1 MKSNHKLRSVFLLLI
16 LALTACQPANSGP
29 AATSTPPPV
38 LIESSTKAPPTAL
51 PSPTPLALEYP
62 IPEWNRVELKNVC
75 IQLDELYD
83 SQNPSS
89 NTESHR
95 NRVVKL
101 LHELKFNTSSTSG
114 DCDATLS
121 IAAGFFDDS
130 STYSVQDTGSSFECV
145 TGQSFHGL
153 MVLTV
158 TQLPPL
164 YTTIS
169 NNTGN
174 APYVTFGGCPDQSIL
189 FDTAWTQS
197 ILEGL
202 SHLLGPSVI
211 IAMYKSKDDIHRNAA
226 FGASQALG
234 PDDLAVLPDV
244 IEAISKNTNIDS
256 RAQIANGI
264 QNMGNQAQEA
274 ASVIVPSLLD
284 ELKTSDVDPFMP
296 GLLDQTIVETLG
308 KLGPGSKDAVPVL
321 LEMLDD
327 PNSPVAAGA
336 ILQTL
341 GNIGPAAEASIPV
354 LLQKAQEDE
363 AYAVEAIGKLGVV
376 NPEILSVLMEM
387 AGNHKQDFWMSAV
400 AMEALASLQS
410 QSPEI
415 LPFLLSATQDT
426 DPVFAETAI
435 RCLGLSGTN
444 SPEVYQLLKKSISQ
458 PKDSLQTTAIDA
470 LKTLSPGFGPQV
482 RETVPALLAIA
493 QKRDQF
499 SRAPDSAIDA
509 LSVIEKDSPEVIAV
523 FNNILTSTHVLSDFA
538 LDQMGP
544 ESRELVPALIEA
556 LEANQIGGPQDIA
569 TLTSYLH
576 ALISITGEYPGYRA
590 QDWQAW
596 QQTQ

>member
-1 MKSNHKLRSVFLLLI
+1 MKSNLQLRSVFLLLI
-16 LALTACQPANSGP
+16 LALTACQPANGGP
-29 AATSTPPPV
+29 TATSTPPPA
-38 LIESSTKAPPTAL
+38 LIETSTQAPPTAR
-51 PSPTPLALEYP
+51 PSPTPLELEYP
-62 IPEWNRVELKNVC
+62 ISEWNRVELKNVC

-83 SQNPSS
+83 SQNTSS

-95 NRVVKL
+95 NRLVKL
-101 LHELKFNTSSTSG
+101 LHELNLNTDATSG

-121 IAAGFFDDS
+121 VAVGFFDDS
-130 STYSVQDTGSSFECV
+130 STYSAQDTGSSFECV

-153 MVLTV
+153 MVLIATEL
-158 TQLPPL
+158 TPL

-202 SHLLGPSVI
+202 SHLLGPSI
-211 IAMYKSKDDIHRNAA
+211 ITAMYKSKDDIHRMAA

-234 PDDLAVLPDV
+234 PDDLAILPDV
-244 IEAISKNTNIDS
+244 IEAISINTNIDS
-256 RAQIANGI
+256 RTQIANGI
-264 QNMGNQAQEA
+264 QNMGEPAQEA

-284 ELKTSDVDPFMP
+284 ELKTSGVDPIMP
-296 GLLDQTIVETLG
+296 GLLDQSIVETFG
-308 KLGPGSKDAVPVL
+308 KLGQGSKDAVPVL

-327 PNSPVAAGA
+327 PNSPVAAGT
-336 ILQTL
+336 ILQAL

-354 LLQKAQEDE
+354 LLEKAQEGE
-363 AYAVEAIGKLGVV
+363 PYAVEAIGKLEVV

-387 AGNHKQDFWMSAV
+387 AENHKQNFWMSAV
-400 AMEALASLQS
+400 AMEALASLQP

-415 LPFLLSATQDT
+415 LPFLLSAAADN
-426 DPVFAETAI
+426 DPVFAKTAI
-435 RCLGLSGTN
+435 RCLGLSGTT
-444 SPEVYQLLKKSISQ
+444 SPEVYQLLKKSISSPDDGMQ
-458 PKDSLQTTAIDA
+458 FEAIDA
-470 LKTLSPGFGPQV
+470 LKTLSPGFGLQV
-482 RETVPALLAIA
+482 KETVPTLLAIA
-493 QKRDQF
+493 QKQDQF
-499 SRAPDSAIDA
+499 SLAPHSAIDA
-509 LSVIEKDSPEVIAV
+509 LSVIEKDSPEVIAA
-523 FNNILTSTHVLSDFA
+523 FNNILSTTHVLNDFA

-556 LEANQIGGPQDIA
+556 LKANQIGGPQDIA
-569 TLTSYLH
+569 SLTSYLH